1 MIGSKIVIDGSKKVI
16 GLFANRWHALVM
28 PDETIKGKQLEN
40 LEKAVDIAEKLKKSQ
55 QETIDWKK
63 KAYIE
68 MGVTKTKIREELLPE
83 IEKSTDPLSVIKKL
97 IEKGAVQ
104 AVEELPSDETTPS
117 ELPDPDGDSERD
129 ESDDDDL
136 ELAGD
141 EVE

>member
-16 GLFANRWHALVM
+16 GLFAKRWHALVM